1 MARFTLSQILLT
13 LLLLYP
19 NNSLSDS
26 SLSFYIDKALSNNLK
41 LNAERKAHKATE
53 QEINISRGE
62 FLPNL
67 TISGTQTSSETF
79 NRTDS
84 SGTSLDDTNL
94 NTEKKSINVEQKIF
108 QGFQGYNLLKKSK
121 LEVEKSFL
129 ELKLVEQ
136 NTILETSKV
145 YFDLILKSQNKEF
158 NENNVSL
165 FERQVESDRARLQKG
180 EITLTDL
187 AQSES
192 SLAGANAQM
201 IIAETDLQN
210 TRVDFEKIIGVSP
223 PNNLETNYQ
232 LNIKLPISL
241 SESLDLAKSNNQRL
255 LIAAIDYQIA
265 NRELNIEKSKL
276 SPSATL
282 NYSKSETNQLSSTVD
297 ETDEEKL
304 EAKISWPII
313 KGGKNFSSIKKSN
326 LKKQESKLLLENIE
340 KETSSD
346 TTNAWSNF
354 KSAESVLNATKAQ
367 LEAAEIA
374 NEGITLEYDSS
385 NTRTTLE
392 LIQSRSLLLNARISN
407 ANAQRNFIISKIELL
422 SQIGNLSP
430 NFIKN

>member
-1 MARFTLSQILLT
+1 MKKILLIF
-13 LLLLYP
+13 LLLYP
-19 NNSLSDS
+19 NKSLSDS
-26 SLSFYIDKALSNNLK
+26 SLSFYIDKALTNNLK

-67 TISGTQTSSETF
+67 TISGTQSSSETF

-84 SGTSLDDTNL
+84 SGTSLSDTNL
-94 NTEKKSINVEQKIF
+94 NTEKKSINIEQKIF

-121 LEVEKSFL
+121 LEVEKSSL

-192 SLAGANAQM
+192 SLAGANAEM

-210 TRVDFEKIIGVSP
+210 TRVDFEKIVGVIP
-223 PNNLETNYQ
+223 PDNLETNYQ
-232 LNIKLPISL
+232 LNINLPSSL
-241 SESLDLAKSNNQRL
+241 IESLDLAKSNNPRL
-255 LIAAIDYQIA
+255 LIAAIEYQIA

-340 KETSSD
+340 KETSSN
-346 TTNAWSNF
+346 TTNSWSSF

-422 SQIGNLSP
+422 SQIGNLVP

>member
-1 MARFTLSQILLT
+1 MKKILLIF
-13 LLLLYP
+13 LLLYP
-19 NNSLSDS
+19 NNSFSDS
-26 SLSFYIDKALSNNLK
+26 SLSFYLDRALTNNLK
-41 LNAERKAHKATE
+41 LNAKRKAHKATE
-53 QEINISRGE
+53 QEINISRSE

-67 TISGTQTSSETF
+67 TISGTQSSSETF

-84 SGTSLDDTNL
+84 SGTSLSDTNL

-121 LEVEKSFL
+121 LEVKKSYL

-192 SLAGANAQM
+192 SLAGANAEM

-210 TRVDFEKIIGVSP
+210 TRVDFEKIVGVIP
-223 PNNLETNYQ
+223 PDNLETNYQ
-232 LNIKLPISL
+232 LNINLPSSL
-241 SESLDLAKSNNQRL
+241 IEALDLAKSNNPRL
-255 LIAAIDYQIA
+255 LIAAIEYQIA

-422 SQIGNLSP
+422 SQIGNLAP

>member
-1 MARFTLSQILLT
+1 M
-13 LLLLYP
+13 
-19 NNSLSDS
+19 SDS

-145 YFDLILKSQNKEF
+145 YFDLILKSQNKKF

-192 SLAGANAQM
+192 SLAGAKAQM

>member
-1 MARFTLSQILLT
+1 MKKILLT

-41 LNAERKAHKATE
+41 LNAERKAHKANE

-84 SGTSLDDTNL
+84 SGTSLNDTNL

-145 YFDLILKSQNKEF
+145 YFDLILKSQNKKF

-422 SQIGNLSP
+422 SQIGNLAP

>member
-1 MARFTLSQILLT
+1 MKKILLT

-84 SGTSLDDTNL
+84 SGTSLNDTNL

-354 KSAESVLNATKAQ
+354 KSAESVLNSTKAQ

-422 SQIGNLSP
+422 SQIGNLAP

>member
-1 MARFTLSQILLT
+1 MKKILLIF
-13 LLLLYP
+13 LLLCP

-26 SLSFYIDKALSNNLK
+26 SLSFYLDKALTNNLK

-67 TISGTQTSSETF
+67 TISGTQSSSETF

-84 SGTSLDDTNL
+84 SGTSLNDTNL
-94 NTEKKSINVEQKIF
+94 NTEKKSINIEQKIF

-121 LEVEKSFL
+121 LEVEKSSL

-192 SLAGANAQM
+192 SLAGANAEM
-201 IIAETDLQN
+201 IIAETDLQS
-210 TRVDFEKIIGVSP
+210 TRVDFEKIVGVIP
-223 PNNLETNYQ
+223 PDNLQTNYQ
-232 LNIKLPISL
+232 LNINLPSSL
-241 SESLDLAKSNNQRL
+241 IEALDLAKSNNPRL
-255 LIAAIDYQIA
+255 LIAAIEYQIA

-326 LKKQESKLLLENIE
+326 LKKQESKLLLENIK

-422 SQIGNLSP
+422 SQIGNLAP

>member
-1 MARFTLSQILLT
+1 MKKILLT

-84 SGTSLDDTNL
+84 SGTSLNDTNL

-192 SLAGANAQM
+192 SLAGANAEM

-210 TRVDFEKIIGVSP
+210 ARVDFEQIVGVRP

-232 LNIKLPISL
+232 LDINLPNSL
-241 SESLDLAKSNNQRL
+241 REALDLAKSNNQKL
-255 LIAAIDYQIA
+255 LIAAIDYQISD
-265 NRELNIEKSKL
+265 RDLNIEKSKL

-282 NYSKSETNQLSSTVD
+282 NYSKSETNQLSSTID
-297 ETDEEKL
+297 ESDEEKL

-407 ANAQRNFIISKIELL
+407 ANAKRNFVISKIELL
-422 SQIGNLSP
+422 SQIGNLAP
-430 NFIKN
+430 NFIRN